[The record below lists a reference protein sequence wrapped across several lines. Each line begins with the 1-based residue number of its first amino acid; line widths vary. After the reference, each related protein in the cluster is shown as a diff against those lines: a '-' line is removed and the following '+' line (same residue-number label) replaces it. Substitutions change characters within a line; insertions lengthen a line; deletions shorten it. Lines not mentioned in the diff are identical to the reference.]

1 MRAACLL
8 DAAGLEAVTAS
19 RGSGTGGRRRKAPR
33 RCHCHVTTND
43 RSPRERTERGPA
55 PPRGRVTPVPGRTTR
70 RPDTTGHRPPE
81 TTRSARPGAQPAARK
96 RLGKC
101 RPSRRRG
108 GASRRA
114 NASRRTGTGSLPP
127 ADPAN
132 HGDDAL
138 QAEGNSPGPA
148 GKWRGA
154 RSSTRNVRELL
165 LACQG
170 LVGPAVYTIN
180 TRGRNTRASLGVPGA
195 RAPSSLH
202 CAS

>member
-55 PPRGRVTPVPGRTTR
+55 PPRGRVMPVPRRTTR

-81 TTRSARPGAQPAARK
+81 TTRSARPGA
-96 RLGKC
+96 
-101 RPSRRRG
+101 RPGNVS
-108 GASRRA
+108 A
-114 NASRRTGTGSLPP
+114 NAAPRDGGEALRDERMPPDGLAQARCRRQTPLTTGTTLFRQRETPRGQRESGAAPTAPP
-127 ADPAN
+127 
-132 HGDDAL
+132 
-138 QAEGNSPGPA
+138 ETCVS
-148 GKWRGA
+148 
-154 RSSTRNVRELL
+154 RSV
-165 LACQG
+165 ACQG

-180 TRGRNTRASLGVPGA
+180 THGRNTRASLGVPGA